1 MYILTMIYDSLS
13 LSLSLSF
20 GYLNN
25 MYLFNS
31 EVNKNSP
38 FWYFGNDKKRERE
51 REVAGG
57 GGVNHYSLS
66 LYGENSNQATSL

>member
-1 MYILTMIYDSLS
+1 
-13 LSLSLSF
+13 
-20 GYLNN
+20 

-31 EVNKNSP
+31 EVKKNSP

-57 GGVNHYSLS
+57 GGVVCESRLSLS